1 MMIQN
6 FDNVILENLGFE
18 PLEFDR
24 DYLQW
29 TYQFKKNI
37 LKLDFTYSI
46 DKTISTYLYF

>member
-29 TYQFKKNI
+29 TYQFKKNN